1 RDLDAIEQKPEHAN
15 LDTPPT
21 LEEVHAAIKAMR
33 NGKTPGQ
40 DAIPAEVYK
49 NGGCALVQRLH
60 DLFLKIWQD
69 GDVPQDFK
77 DATIVTIYKKKGSKA
92 ECGNYR
98 GISLLC
104 VAGKIL
110 TKILFLRLL
119 NNVAHHSLPESQ
131 CDFRSN
137 RGTADMI
144 FAARQLQKNAENKT
158 RTYTPFLS
166 TFQKLLTQ

>member
-1 RDLDAIEQKPEHAN
+1 
-15 LDTPPT
+15 
-21 LEEVHAAIKAMR
+21 MR

-40 DAIPAEVYK
+40 DAIPVEVYK
-49 NGGCALVQRLH
+49 NGESALVQRLH
-60 DLFLKIWQD
+60 DLFLKIWQE

-77 DATIVTIYKKKGSKA
+77 DATIVTIYKRKGSKA

-110 TKILFLRLL
+110 TKILFSHLL
-119 NNVAHHSLPESQ
+119 NNVAHHVLPESQ
-131 CDFRSN
+131 CGFRPN

-144 FAARQLQKNAENKT
+144 FAARQLQEKCREQNKDL
-158 RTYTPFLS
+158 YTVFVRSEERRVGKECRSRWSPYH
-166 TFQKLLTQ
+166 